1 VTVLLD
7 STILVDVL
15 RLRADRV
22 LLLESL
28 VHRGNLLATSVINV
42 AEVYAGMKPHEAG
55 LTAAIFDD
63 VEIHEVTET
72 IAKRAGMLV
81 NQAARKGRTLAVT
94 DMIVAATALEYGFT
108 VATDNRKHFEKIGVE
123 LLPLQ

>member
-55 LTAAIFDD
+55 LTAAIFGD

-108 VATDNRKHFEKIGVE
+108 VATDNRKHFEKTGVE